1 MRPTKHD
8 CQIKEILYPITNRKP
23 TKNFRSNNYRQIKL
37 IQEQNRLK
45 KQKQDT
51 YVARKKFFK
60 INSKFYI
67 YSNSL
72 QNERIQK
79 YTF

>member
-1 MRPTKHD
+1 MRQTKHD

-51 YVARKKFFK
+51 YVARKKYLK
-60 INSKFYI
+60 N
-67 YSNSL
+67 
-72 QNERIQK
+72 
-79 YTF
+79 

>member
-8 CQIKEILYPITNRKP
+8 CQIKELLYPHTNQKSSR
-23 TKNFRSNNYRQIKL
+23 NFISSNYRQIKL

-51 YVARKKFFK
+51 YVKRK
-60 INSKFYI
+60 
-67 YSNSL
+67 
-72 QNERIQK
+72 
-79 YTF
+79 

>member
-8 CQIKEILYPITNRKP
+8 CQIKEILYPQTKP
-23 TKNFRSNNYRQIKL
+23 KQTKNFLSSNYRQIKL

-51 YVARKKFFK
+51 YV
-60 INSKFYI
+60 
-67 YSNSL
+67 
-72 QNERIQK
+72 ERNI
-79 YTF
+79 

>member
-8 CQIKEILYPITNRKP
+8 CQIKEILYPHTNQKSSR
-23 TKNFRSNNYRQIKL
+23 NFISSNYRQIKL

-51 YVARKKFFK
+51 YVKRKYYL
-60 INSKFYI
+60 INSNIFP
-67 YSNSL
+67 L
-72 QNERIQK
+72 
-79 YTF
+79 